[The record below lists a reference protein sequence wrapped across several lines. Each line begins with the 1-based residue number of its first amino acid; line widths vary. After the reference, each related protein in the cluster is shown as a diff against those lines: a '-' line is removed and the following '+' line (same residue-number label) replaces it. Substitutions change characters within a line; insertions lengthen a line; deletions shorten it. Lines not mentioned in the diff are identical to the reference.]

1 MEKVPDEESR
11 IGGNGMS
18 ARIKMCVLRVPCE
31 KVEVEDPWAFS
42 EEHEDFFPAWD
53 PYPHFAVAPTEHRF
67 IDYVLSERLAQGES
81 YGKTRGLTPAERKK
95 YKPVFR
101 NLFPDINM
109 SDVRF
114 VEFCWY
120 DGCEAP
126 DYYEGSKE

>member
-31 KVEVEDPWAFS
+31 KVKVEDPWAFS

-81 YGKTRGLTPAERKK
+81 YGKTRGLTPAA
-95 YKPVFR
+95 
-101 NLFPDINM
+101 
-109 SDVRF
+109 S
-114 VEFCWY
+114 
-120 DGCEAP
+120 AP
-126 DYYEGSKE
+126 KSTGMLTGMPTETTPSVSSSRATT